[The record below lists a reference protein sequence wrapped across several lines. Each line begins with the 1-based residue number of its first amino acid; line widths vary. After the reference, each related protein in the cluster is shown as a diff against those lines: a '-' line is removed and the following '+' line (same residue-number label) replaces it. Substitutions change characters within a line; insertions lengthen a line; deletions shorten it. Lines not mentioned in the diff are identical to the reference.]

1 MANNQIPSLAF
12 HHIAIQVK
20 DFDTEKKFFIEGL
33 GLKPYA
39 EWKSGKNGEKTIC
52 LLELGNG
59 GFVELFS
66 GGSGEAIANSR
77 FLHFAMQV
85 ADVEAAYACAI
96 KAGAES
102 VKQPTVVPVASAP
115 AKLTLQCAF
124 VRAPGGYELEFFRVL
139 EAIEA

>member
-1 MANNQIPSLAF
+1 MANNKIPSLGF

-20 DFDTEKKFFIEGL
+20 DFDTEKKFYTDGL

-66 GGSGEAIANSR
+66 GGTDEPACNSR
-77 FLHFAMQV
+77 FIHFAMQV
-85 ADVEAAYACAI
+85 ADVEAAYSRAI
-96 KAGAES
+96 SAGAEP
-102 VKQPTVVPVASAP
+102 VKPLRS
-115 AKLTLQCAF
+115 
-124 VRAPGGYELEFFRVL
+124 FR
-139 EAIEA
+139 